1 MKTANF
7 SVKSSLINALKMP
20 DDPKV
25 APLRGNRA
33 SSARHLRRNK
43 PELLTLALAT
53 ALTLGMS
60 AEAFAKCG
68 DFSFIA
74 GDVNLQI
81 GGVGA
86 PVPVKV
92 GMSVAAKDVIITGK
106 DGMAQLVM
114 VDKARLSLRF
124 NSRLTVEKCDS
135 DKGDADG
142 TILSLFRGTLRT
154 FTGLLS
160 DSSRSKYQMKTRV
173 ATVGIRGSGNLLVQ
187 PDDGTIMYNYTIEGA
202 HVTTENVTG
211 RTIVSYPDQT
221 VFARAGQAPVII
233 PTTAEIRNAAFNMV
247 GTGGTGGT
255 GDIGDTPPPP
265 GGDVGNGPPPSQ
277 IIFSGNGVGFSI
289 VDNTVPIATTDQI
302 GLRDVVIANG
312 TLAYGNQALTTDLTQ
327 DAGNLRG
334 YRAYAGTQSGV
345 QVGISGGTAADALI
359 VNVGNTNIAMGRWA
373 NTTGLSLF
381 GPSTSGAAPG
391 SVHWIHASSGYPS
404 YLSEVLTG
412 TVQYTRVANTTPTNQ
427 LGTLGSFVSAVLD
440 VNFTSR
446 TLNATIAVTMPN
458 AGTNTGG
465 AWNLAA
471 TNVPFSLNSFAASTG
486 GQGLVISN
494 GAGQSSASNANIFG
508 SLTGSLVGAT
518 LNAAILGYGFTDRS
532 SPTSN
537 NTVNGVIA
545 FQGPPQNSAAQFRD
559 GVVSDPTGALNGATY
574 IRSFNTTNR
583 PNEVT
588 SDDTGRVTAFTAPF
602 TQGNQLQGHLPYA
615 VGTATIVDN
624 GFDPTT
630 GMVWGRWAGGTVT
643 IGGQSV
649 ALGNKSMHYIFSGT
663 QSGPVTLPLTGSAN
677 YAVIGSTKPTDN
689 LGNVGT
695 LNSASLNANF
705 SARTVDTALNLTI
718 AGQTWNASA
727 AGVPIYRDQYFSAY
741 AGSSGIAGA
750 PAPSLLNITCSPSCT
765 PQRLSGSIDG
775 FFTGRTGQSAGLMYN
790 LNSSIAGSI
799 AFRRPG

>member
-1 MKTANF
+1 MKTAKYPTNMAQSN
-7 SVKSSLINALKMP
+7 SVNALEMP
-20 DDPKV
+20 VSK
-25 APLRGNRA
+25 ASSTIGKNRA
-33 SSARHLRRNK
+33 R
-43 PELLTLALAT
+43 PQVLTLALAT
-53 ALTLGMS
+53 ALSLGIS

-68 DFSFIA
+68 DFTYVT
-74 GDVNLQI
+74 GDVTVLV
-81 GGVGA
+81 GGEGT
-86 PVPVKV
+86 PKPIKQ
-92 GMSVAAKDVIITGK
+92 GMAVDAKDVIITGK
-106 DGMAQLVM
+106 DGMAQLAM
-114 VDKARLSLRF
+114 VDKARISLRS
-124 NSRLTVEKCDS
+124 NSRMTVEKCES
-135 DKGDADG
+135 DKGDTDG
-142 TILSLFRGTLRT
+142 TILSLFKGTLRT

-173 ATVGIRGSGNLLVQ
+173 ATVGIRGSGNLLHV
-187 PDDGTIMYNYTIEGA
+187 PDDDSTTFNYTIEGS
-202 HVTTENVTG
+202 HVTTDAATG
-211 RTIVSYPDQT
+211 IKIVSYPDQT
-221 VFARAGQAPVII
+221 VLVQIGQPPKIVPTPPAIQEAARIMAGTGGGGGAPGVLGET
-233 PTTAEIRNAAFNMV
+233 PPPPP
-247 GTGGTGGT
+247 GGGTGGPT
-255 GDIGDTPPPP
+255 GDTPPPQTIIA
-265 GGDVGNGPPPSQ
+265 GGNGL
-277 IIFSGNGVGFSI
+277 GFAVI
-289 VDNTVPIATTDQI
+289 DNNAPIATTDPI

-327 DAGNLRG
+327 EAGNLRG

-359 VNVGNTNIAMGRWA
+359 VNVGNTNIAMGRWS

-381 GPSTSGAAPG
+381 GPNTAGAAPG
-391 SVHWIHASSGYPS
+391 SVHWIHASSGYPA
-404 YLSEVLTG
+404 YLSDVLTG

-427 LGTLGSFVSAVLD
+427 FGTLGAFVSGVLD
-440 VNFTSR
+440 VNFTAR
-446 TLNATIAVTMPN
+446 TLNAAIAVTMPN
-458 AGTNTGG
+458 AGTNNGG
-465 AWNLAA
+465 SWNLAA
-471 TNVPFSLNSFAASTG
+471 SNVPFSLNSFYAATG
-486 GQGLVISN
+486 GQGLVITN
-494 GAGQSSASNANIFG
+494 ANGQSSASNANIFG

-518 LNAAILGYGFTDRS
+518 LNAAILGYGFTDRATV
-532 SPTSN
+532 TSN
-537 NTVNGVIA
+537 NTVNGVVA

-559 GVVSDPTGALNGATY
+559 GIVSDPTGALNSATY

-602 TQGNQLQGHLPYA
+602 TQGSQLQGHLPYA
-615 VGTATIVDN
+615 VGTATIADN
-624 GFDPTT
+624 GFDPST

-663 QSGPVTLPLTGSAN
+663 QSGPVSLPLTGSAV
-677 YAVIGSTKPTDN
+677 YEVIGSTRPTDN
-689 LGNVGT
+689 AGNIGT

-750 PAPSLLNITCSPSCT
+750 PAPSLLNITCSPNCT
-765 PQRLSGSIDG
+765 PQRLTGSIDG

-790 LNSSIAGSI
+790 LNSGIAGSI